1 MPRRRSAVIV
11 TCVALAVATLAG
23 CGQDAA
29 AAGDDA
35 GTGYVAGDGSTVVL
49 PVAERQPAP
58 VISGTTLDGG
68 QWSTADAAGDVVVL
82 NVWASWCAPCRAEA
96 PALAASAGAHADD
109 PVAFVGL
116 NTRDSEAAARA
127 FVQRYGITYPNLVD
141 TDGTIQLGLRDT
153 LPPQAIPSTVFLDSQ
168 GRVAARVLGEIDQ
181 VRLDGIID
189 TLVTEAGA
197 ASGPPAPSAAA
208 P

>member
-1 MPRRRSAVIV
+1 MPA
-11 TCVALAVATLAG
+11 AAVAALVVAAAVLTG
-23 CGQDAA
+23 CGQDSA
-29 AAGDDA
+29 AAGDDS

-49 PVAERQPAP
+49 PEAERQPAP

-96 PALAASAGAHADD
+96 PALAASSAAHADD

-116 NTRDSEAAARA
+116 NTRDSEASARA

-168 GRVAARVLGEIDQ
+168 GRVAARVLGEVDQ
-181 VRLDGIID
+181 IRLDGIID
-189 TLVTEAGA
+189 TLLAESGA
-197 ASGPPAPSAAA
+197 TSEPTTPATSSAA